1 MSYVSMLLLEWK
13 KDVSCTQA
21 GLNVASRGSCDARLV
36 QVVFKSLGRVG
47 IRFIDEAP
55 LLDLVRERRSLAAIC
70 KNFEIGL
77 FSSS

>member
-1 MSYVSMLLLEWK
+1 MSYVSILLLEWK

-36 QVVFKSLGRVG
+36 VFKSLGRFG
-47 IRFIDEAP
+47 IRLIDQAP

-70 KNFEIGL
+70 KNFEIGV